1 MVVVLESVSEK
12 TLSFLVDII
21 QRCDHDGNDIGLEMF
36 NFPSLSKMYHFNTEV
51 DLWPMGE
58 NLYWNDQ
65 EK

>member
-51 DLWPMGE
+51 DL
-58 NLYWNDQ
+58 
-65 EK
+65 